1 MADIHSLNIPV
12 CKEPEWLW
20 KTMKRWLI
28 SSEEVLATFQSADA
42 NEMQFAQT
50 MRAFNFRDEL
60 AWLKQTIEAEAFP
73 VVFSHNDLQEGNIL
87 FKEPKLNSSHNIVC
101 KTPNTHIG

>member
-28 SSEEVLATFQSADA
+28 SSEEVLATFHSANA
-42 NEMQFAQT
+42 TEMQFAQS
-50 MRAFNFRDEL
+50 MRAFNFRDEMT
-60 AWLKQTIEAEAFP
+60 WLKQTIESEGFP
-73 VVFSHNDLQEGNIL
+73 VVFAHNDLQEGNIL
-87 FKEPKLNSSHNIVC
+87 FKEPKSNSSQISN
-101 KTPNTHIG
+101 KAPTTHLG

>member
-28 SSEEVLATFQSADA
+28 SSEEVLATFQSTDA
-42 NEMQFAQT
+42 NTMQYAES
-50 MRAFNFRDEL
+50 MRAFDFRAEL
-60 AWLKQTIEAEAFP
+60 AWLKQTIEAEDFP
-73 VVFSHNDLQEGNIL
+73 VVFAHNDLQEGNIL
-87 FKEPKLNSSHNIVC
+87 FKEPKSNTTQIVC
-101 KTPNTHIG
+101 KTPTTSHG